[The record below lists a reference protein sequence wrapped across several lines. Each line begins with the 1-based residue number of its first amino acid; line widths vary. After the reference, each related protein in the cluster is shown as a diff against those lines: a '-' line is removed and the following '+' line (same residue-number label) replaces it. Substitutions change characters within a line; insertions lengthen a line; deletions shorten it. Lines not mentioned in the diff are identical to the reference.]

1 MARQEHLEKFRVR
14 EYQKEENN
22 VVLDLVRAIA
32 SSQIQFRCLF
42 IAKVVLFFLH
52 L

>member
-14 EYQKEENN
+14 EYYKEGIIF
-22 VVLDLVRAIA
+22 VLDLVRAIA
-32 SSQIQFRCLF
+32 SSQTQVRCLS